1 MAHCTKCGA
10 VVADNAAFC
19 ASCGSPQSPS
29 GAPPSAAPGAPPAG
43 SAAQTQTQMA
53 ENVAGV
59 LCYVVGWITG
69 LIFFFIDK
77 RPFVRFHAAQS
88 IVVFGGLHIL
98 SIVLGMFF
106 GVSMFTTGLTGFS
119 LTWALVGLVNLVAI
133 ILWIVLM
140 VKAYQGERFRVP
152 LAADIAEK
160 IFGKA

>member
-10 VVADNAAFC
+10 VIADNAAFC
-19 ASCGSPQSPS
+19 ASCGSPQSSPGGAS
-29 GAPPSAAPGAPPAG
+29 GAAPSAPSAG
-43 SAAQTQTQMA
+43 SAGQTQMA
-53 ENVAGV
+53 ENVAGL
-59 LCYVVGWITG
+59 LCYVVGWVTG

-106 GVSMFTTGLTGFS
+106 GVSLFATGFAGFS
-119 LTWALVGLVNLVAI
+119 MAWALIGLINIVAI
-133 ILWIVLM
+133 VLWIVLM
-140 VKAYQGERFRVP
+140 IKAYQGERFRVP
-152 LAADIAEK
+152 VAADIAEK